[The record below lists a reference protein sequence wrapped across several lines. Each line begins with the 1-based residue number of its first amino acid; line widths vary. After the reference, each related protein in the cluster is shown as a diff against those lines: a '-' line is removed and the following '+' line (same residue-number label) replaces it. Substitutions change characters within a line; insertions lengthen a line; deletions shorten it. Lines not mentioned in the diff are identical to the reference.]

1 MTAGGPPNILYIHSH
16 DTGRYVQPYGHP
28 VPTPNIQML
37 AEQGAFFRQAFCASP
52 DLLGLARLPADRAVL
67 PFQRDVRARPPG
79 LVAQRLR
86 RAPGPPAAIGRVP
99 LGTDRRAAHLRRPG
113 RDRLRRDSSRST
125 PTTPPTSPRSPTPTL
140 REVAEPFFL
149 SVGFFET
156 HREFHAPTSVRDTLY
171 SLPAPDL
178 PDTLAT
184 REDMAAFK
192 ASARSL
198 DQGIGSV
205 LNELYRP
212 RPRRAHAGGLHDRP
226 RPRLPAREGDAV
238 RPRHRGD
245 AADARPRRVHRRQGR
260 RLHGQPPRRLPDALR
275 GRGRRRRPDFLQ
287 GTSLL
292 AARPRRGRP
301 RCTTSSSPR

>member
-1 MTAGGPPNILYIHSH
+1 M
-16 DTGRYVQPYGHP
+16 
-28 VPTPNIQML
+28 
-37 AEQGAFFRQAFCASP
+37 F
-52 DLLGLARLPADRAVL
+52 GLAHRGWSLNDYSEHLVHPLRSAGYRSVLIGEQHISRDPAVIGYDEIREVDSNHAA
-67 PFQRDVRARPPG
+67 DV
-79 LVAQRLR
+79 
-86 RAPGPPAAIGRVP
+86 APIANA
-99 LGTDRRAAHLRRPG
+99 
-113 RDRLRRDSSRST
+113 
-125 PTTPPTSPRSPTPTL
+125 TL
-140 REVAEPFFL
+140 REVSEPFFL

-171 SLPAPDL
+171 SLPAPNL

-205 LNELYRP
+205 LNELYGLGLV
-212 RPRRAHAGGLHDRP
+212 RANACGLHDRP

-245 AADARPRRVHRRQGR
+245 ASDARPRRVLRRQGHRLDGQPSR
-260 RLHGQPPRRLPDALR
+260 RLSHSLR
-275 GRGRRRRPDFLQ
+275 GRGGEPPDYLQ

-292 AARPRRGRP
+292 PLVRDEVTAVRDELFTEMTFHAAYEPQRAVRTGRWKYIRRFHDYERPVLANCDDSETKELMIEAGWGGQYVPEEQLYDLVLDPERKP
-301 RCTTSSSPR
+301 